1 MSREAIEKQGE
12 TFENYTRKKYF
23 LWNYIFYI
31 YVLERKDETDY
42 TGLEYYIKGQYY
54 LPDEEMEVKWIPNKG
69 ESEFDAGVEQSAQA
83 HLIPGAFAPGDVA
96 HGQPAAVDDGL
107 VLR

>member
-1 MSREAIEKQGE
+1 MPGQSAREKEAAERHSGRIYGEKRLRMPFRLQMPP
-12 TFENYTRKKYF
+12 
-23 LWNYIFYI
+23 
-31 YVLERKDETDY
+31 ERPES
-42 TGLEYYIKGQYY
+42 
-54 LPDEEMEVKWIPNKG
+54 

-96 HGQPAAVDDGL
+96 HGQLAAVDDGL